1 MTAYA
6 RIVLTKASVGVQAS
20 KIAALRLA
28 RGFLRAVFG
37 FVSRAYALAVW
48 TLSLSRNLYRMV
60 STTIKIQSDTLTREE
75 AALWLLERETVVK
88 WRPAIVDGKIEMR
101 GG

>member
-1 MTAYA
+1 M
-6 RIVLTKASVGVQAS
+6 KASVGVQAS

-28 RGFLRAVFG
+28 RGFLRVAFG

-48 TLSLSRNLYRMV
+48 ISSLAHNLYRIA
-60 STTIKIQSDTLTREE
+60 STTMKIQSDTMTREE

-88 WRPAIVDGKIEMR
+88 WRPAIVDGKIEKFVQVVVVE
-101 GG
+101 

>member
-1 MTAYA
+1 MKECAHTASTKVSA
-6 RIVLTKASVGVQAS
+6 GVLVS
-20 KIAALRLA
+20 KTGALRLA
-28 RGFLRAVFG
+28 RGFLRV
-37 FVSRAYALAVW
+37 VSGSVSHAYALAVW
-48 TLSLSRNLYRMV
+48 ILSPARSLYQMAL
-60 STTIKIQSDTLTREE
+60 TTIEIRADTMTREE

>member
-1 MTAYA
+1 M
-6 RIVLTKASVGVQAS
+6 KASAGVQALRT
-20 KIAALRLA
+20 AALRLA
-28 RGFLRAVFG
+28 HGFLRVAFG
-37 FVSRAYALAVW
+37 FASRAYALAVW
-48 TLSLSRNLYRMV
+48 ILSLARSLYRMA

>member
-6 RIVLTKASVGVQAS
+6 RTALMKASAGVQALRT
-20 KIAALRLA
+20 AALRLVH
-28 RGFLRAVFG
+28 GFLRVAFG

-48 TLSLSRNLYRMV
+48 ISSLAHNLYRIA
-60 STTIKIQSDTLTREE
+60 STTMKIQSDTMTREE